1 MRLGGRGKA
10 GRFGELGGKEMIGR
24 RRTEKNRQIGVGV
37 GKNKIRRN
45 SKRLEGEVGGL
56 GKIRD

>member
-24 RRTEKNRQIGVGV
+24 RRTERKQTNRSRSR
-37 GKNKIRRN
+37 GKQ
-45 SKRLEGEVGGL
+45 
-56 GKIRD
+56 D